1 VATGIYGGQCVEQ
14 HSVYI
19 FDRGGMLRI
28 AQLLDVSSITWRRDR
43 DGVSE
48 ADVRIEGSACS
59 AQAKILA
66 AIEPMRSEMVIFR
79 GNERV
84 WEGPVWRVG
93 WHSTW
98 VEVNAHDVAQYLFG
112 TPLSKAYDNRYRA
125 DHDADGNPTHI
136 YTQPTEVLN
145 RIKNILD
152 YEMDVWEALSPPI
165 NVMPHVVYHHSA
177 GEPKTTSYTKPYEM
191 TVGEHIAHLAHYSG
205 IDYTTVGRAI
215 HFWDVDQHLGQTR
228 ALTDNDFFSE
238 VIITAYG
245 ADLTTRAIVISEDGA
260 YGDAIGTTPGEI
272 AGRAYYGPWTSIH
285 TSFNE
290 NGTDAP
296 TQGELDSQAQ
306 RALAGR
312 NPVPVEVR
320 VPDGS
325 GIRLNETLTIHDMV
339 PGTKMPVLATLNA
352 RQMSQMQKLDFL
364 VVTET
369 PDGETIQVTLTP
381 TTHHDEPEDPDE

>member
-1 VATGIYGGQCVEQ
+1 VATGVFGGQCIEQ

-19 FDRGGMLRI
+19 FDRGGELRV
-28 AQLLDVSSITWRRDR
+28 AQLLDVSEITWRRDR

-48 ADVRIEGSACS
+48 ADIRIEGSACS
-59 AQAKILA
+59 GQAKILA
-66 AIEPMRSEMVIFR
+66 AIEPMRSEVVIYR
-79 GNERV
+79 GNDRV

-93 WHSTW
+93 WHANY
-98 VEVNAHDVAQYLFG
+98 VEINAHDVMQYVFG
-112 TPLSKAYDNRYRA
+112 TPLSQEYDNRMRA
-125 DHDADGNPTHI
+125 DYDTNGDPIVI

-145 RIKNILD
+145 RIKGILD
-152 YEMDVWEALSPPI
+152 HELPVWEALNPPI
-165 NVMPHVVYHHSA
+165 NVLPHVVYHHSA
-177 GEPKTTSYTKPYEM
+177 GEPKTTSYTKKYEM
-191 TVGEHIAHLAHYSG
+191 TVGEHIAHMAHYSG
-205 IDYTTVGRAI
+205 IDYTCVGRAI

-228 ALTDNDFFSE
+228 TLTEKDFFAE

-245 ADLTTRAIVISEDGA
+245 ADLVTHAIVVAEDGT
-260 YGDAIGTTPGEI
+260 YGEASNPSS
-272 AGRAYYGPWTSIH
+272 YYGPWTKIH

-296 TQGELDSQAQ
+296 LQSELDSQAQ

-325 GIRLNETLTIHDMV
+325 GIRLTETLTINDLV
-339 PGTKMPVLATLNA
+339 PGVKVPVLATLNA

-364 VVTET
+364 VVTESA
-369 PDGETIQVTLTP
+369 DGETIQVTLTP
-381 TTHHDEPEDPDE
+381 TTHHDDPDEPPDL